1 MGSLDVCLVR
11 PFRNK
16 GASQGT
22 TKSHTFVFS
31 APTITEKISL
41 AVMFVNDQSDEVVR
55 HDALH
60 ALILGR

>member
-41 AVMFVNDQSDEVVR
+41 AVR
-55 HDALH
+55 DALH